1 MGKSIPCSWRK
12 ALGSAIVTAASA
24 IVGIVTAMINLRAA
38 GQRKGDKKTEPI
50 ELVVRGFD
58 LNGKLFDEKV
68 LKLNPGD
75 KTTAV
80 IVKKALE
87 AGLHRHL
94 MTPPK
99 PARKARKKATKKY
112 ITEVA
117 RKPKKSG
124 GSGKK

>member
-1 MGKSIPCSWRK
+1 VITYVQ
-12 ALGSAIVTAASA
+12 LGSAIVTAVSA

-38 GQRKGDKKTEPI
+38 GQKKGDKKTDPI

-75 KTTAV
+75 ETTAL
-80 IVKKALE
+80 IVRKALE
-87 AGLHRHL
+87 TGLNRHL

-99 PARKARKKATKKY
+99 ATSKLFKKA
-112 ITEVA
+112 A
-117 RKPKKSG
+117 KKSSTKVATKSKKSRR
-124 GSGKK
+124 SGAK